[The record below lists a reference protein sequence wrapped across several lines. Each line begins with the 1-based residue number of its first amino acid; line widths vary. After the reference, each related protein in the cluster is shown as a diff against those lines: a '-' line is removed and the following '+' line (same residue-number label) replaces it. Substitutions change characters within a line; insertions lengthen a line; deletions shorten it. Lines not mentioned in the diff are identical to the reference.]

1 MGKEQTMKYALWV
14 DLQNKLLSLVE
25 LEGFTRYVYE
35 TEASLQKVLKLLAA
49 DGFRMNQVAV

>member
-1 MGKEQTMKYALWV
+1 MKYTLWV

-25 LEGFTRYVYE
+25 LDGFTRYVYD

-49 DGFRMNQVAV
+49 DGFRMDQMAV

>member
-1 MGKEQTMKYALWV
+1 MKYTLWV

-25 LEGFTRYVYE
+25 LEGFTRYVYD

-49 DGFRMNQVAV
+49 DGFRMDQMAV